1 MAVKCA
7 INGFGRIG
15 RLLLRA
21 GLKKPDLEIVAIN
34 DLFDAK
40 ELAYSLRWDSVH
52 GPFDG
57 TVAAEGNNLIVNGKS
72 IPVYAERNPADLPWE
87 SLGVEIVAEA
97 TGFFVDRDGASLHL
111 KAGAKRVV
119 ITAPAKN
126 PDVTV
131 VLGVN
136 DEDLD
141 LSKHRIISNASC
153 TTNAL
158 APVAYVLNR
167 EFGIHTGL
175 LNTVHAYTQNQLLL
189 DGPNKKHRRGR
200 AAALNLVPTTTGA
213 AKAIGLVLPDLN
225 GKLDGL
231 ALRTPNP
238 DGSIVDLTAW
248 LNRETTA
255 EEVNAAMKK
264 ASEEKRFQGILAYSE
279 DELVS
284 SDIVG
289 NPHSSIFEP
298 SSTIAIGRLVKVLA
312 WYDNEWGYSNRIIDL
327 MLRIAE

>member
-1 MAVKCA
+1 MAVKVA

-15 RLLLRA
+15 RLVLRA
-21 GLKKPDLEIVAIN
+21 GLSRPQIEFAVIN
-34 DLFDAK
+34 DLFAPE

-52 GPFDG
+52 GPFKGDVAVDG
-57 TVAAEGNNLIVNGKS
+57 DSLVVNGTR
-72 IPVYAERNPADLPWE
+72 ILVTAERDPANLPWKDKE
-87 SLGVEIVAEA
+87 IDIVAEA
-97 TGFFVDRDGASLHL
+97 TGRFVDRDGASKHL
-111 KAGAKRVV
+111 AAGARKVV

-131 VLGVN
+131 VIGVN
-136 DEDLD
+136 DDVLD
-141 LSKHRIISNASC
+141 LTSHHIISNASC

-158 APVAYVLNR
+158 APISYVLHR
-167 EFGIHTGL
+167 DFGIEAGL
-175 LNTVHAYTQNQLLL
+175 LNTVHAYTQNQFIL

-200 AAALNLVPTTTGA
+200 AGALNIVPTTTGA
-213 AKAIGLVLPDLN
+213 AKAIGLVMPELQ
-225 GKLDGL
+225 GKMDGL

-248 LNRETTA
+248 LKREVTRD
-255 EEVNAAMKK
+255 EINQAMKN
-264 ASEEKRFQGILAYSE
+264 ASEENRFQGILQYAE

-289 NPHSSIFEP
+289 NPHSSVFDAT
-298 SSTIAIGRLVKVLA
+298 STMALGRLVKVLA

-327 MLRIAE
+327 IIRAAA

>member
-1 MAVKCA
+1 MAVKYA

-15 RLLLRA
+15 RLVLRA

-34 DLFDAK
+34 DLFDAQ

-52 GPFDG
+52 GAFDG
-57 TVAAEGNNLIVNGKS
+57 TVTAEGSNLIVNGKS

-97 TGFFVDRDGASLHL
+97 TGRFVDRDGASRHL
-111 KAGAKRVV
+111 SAGAKRVV
-119 ITAPAKN
+119 ITAPAKD

-158 APVAYVLNR
+158 APVAYVLNK
-167 EFGIHTGL
+167 EFGIYTGL

-225 GKLDGL
+225 GKMDGL

-255 EEVNAAMKK
+255 DEVNAAMKK
-264 ASEEKRFQGILAYSE
+264 ASREERFQGILEYSE

-289 NPHSSIFEP
+289 NSHSSIFEP
-298 SSTIAIGRLVKVLA
+298 TSTIAIGKLVKVLA

-327 MLRIAE
+327 ILRIAE

>member
-1 MAVKCA
+1 MAVRVA

-15 RLLLRA
+15 RLVLRA
-21 GLKKPDLEIVAIN
+21 GLDRPEIEFVAIN
-34 DLFDAK
+34 DLFGPE

-52 GPFDG
+52 GPFRG
-57 TVAAEGNNLIVNGKS
+57 EVVVEGSALLVNGIK
-72 IPVYAERNPADLPWE
+72 IPVTAERDPANLPWKE
-87 SLGVEIVAEA
+87 RNVQVVAEA
-97 TGFFVDRDGASLHL
+97 TGFFVDRDGASKHL
-111 KAGAKRVV
+111 SAGARKVV

-136 DEDLD
+136 DEALD
-141 LSKHRIISNASC
+141 PANHNIISNASC

-158 APVAYVLNR
+158 APISYVLQR
-167 EFGIHTGL
+167 DFGIETGL
-175 LNTVHAYTQNQLLL
+175 LNTVHAYTQNQLIL

-200 AAALNLVPTTTGA
+200 AGALNIVPTTTGA
-213 AKAIGLVLPDLN
+213 AKAIGLVMPELQ
-225 GKLDGL
+225 GKMDGL

-248 LNRETTA
+248 LTREVTRD
-255 EEVNAAMKK
+255 EVNAAMK
-264 ASEEKRFQGILAYSE
+264 AAAAEDRFSGILQYSE

-289 NPHSSIFEP
+289 NPHSSIVD
-298 SSTIAIGRLVKVLA
+298 STSTMALGRLVKVLA

-327 MLRIAE
+327 IVRVAS

>member
-1 MAVKCA
+1 MAVKVA

-21 GLKKPDLEIVAIN
+21 GISRPELEIVAIN
-34 DLFDAK
+34 DLFSPA
-40 ELAYSLRWDSVH
+40 ELAYSLKWDSVH
-52 GPFDG
+52 GPFKGDISAD
-57 TVAAEGNNLIVNGKS
+57 TDALVVNGKK
-72 IPVYAERNPADLPWE
+72 IPVSAERDPANLPWAR
-87 SLGVEIVAEA
+87 LGVRVVAEA
-97 TGFFVDRDGASLHL
+97 TGFFVDREGASKHL
-111 KAGAKRVV
+111 SAGAERVI

-126 PDVTV
+126 PDVTL

-136 DEDLD
+136 DEMLD

-158 APVAYVLNR
+158 APVTYVLDK
-167 EFGIHTGL
+167 EFGIEAGL
-175 LNTVHAYTQNQLLL
+175 LNTVHAYTQNQLIL

-200 AAALNLVPTTTGA
+200 AGALNIVPTSTGA
-213 AKAIGLVLPDLN
+213 AKAIGLVLPQML

-248 LNRETTA
+248 LKREVTTD
-255 EEVNAAMKK
+255 EIKDAMKK
-264 ASEEKRFQGILAYSE
+264 ASQEDRFRGILQYC
-279 DELVS
+279 DEEIVS

-289 NPHSSIFEP
+289 NPHSSIFDAT
-298 SSTIAIGRLVKVLA
+298 SVMAVGRLVKILA
-312 WYDNEWGYSNRIIDL
+312 WYDNEWGYSNRVIDL
-327 MLRIAE
+327 MIKSAA